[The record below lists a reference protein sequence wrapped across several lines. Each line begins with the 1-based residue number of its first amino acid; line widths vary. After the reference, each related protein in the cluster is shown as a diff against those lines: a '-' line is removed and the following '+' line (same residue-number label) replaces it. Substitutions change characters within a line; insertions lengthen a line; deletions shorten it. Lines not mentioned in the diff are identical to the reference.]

1 MPTTSEQNGS
11 MANTLLSIEQRITE
25 MAAHIHREIPGSE
38 VRLFGSRAR
47 GTPGPDSDI
56 DLLITAPDDWIEHHH
71 RFHVLGDLWGQ
82 LAQADVSLD
91 LLLYS
96 HSECEERRHWLSHV
110 IGRAYREGVL
120 LDGAL

>member
-1 MPTTSEQNGS
+1 
-11 MANTLLSIEQRITE
+11 MAD
-25 MAAHIHREIPGSE
+25 HIRQVIPGSE

-47 GTPGPDSDI
+47 GTFNPDSDI
-56 DLLITAPDDWIEHHH
+56 DLLITAPDDWLLHHH
-71 RFHVLGDLWGQ
+71 RTKILGKLWSE

-96 HSECEERRHWLSHV
+96 RSECEERQHWLSHV

-120 LDGAL
+120 LRGAL

>member
-1 MPTTSEQNGS
+1 MTT
-11 MANTLLSIEQRITE
+11 TPLSIEQRIDA
-25 MAAHIHREIPGSE
+25 MAAHIRQAIPGSE

-47 GTPGPDSDI
+47 GTAEPDSDI
-56 DLLITAPDDWIEHHH
+56 DLLITAPDDWMQRHH
-71 RFHVLGDLWGQ
+71 RFQVLGDLWGD

-96 HSECEERRHWLSHV
+96 RSEYEARRDWLSHV

>member
-1 MPTTSEQNGS
+1 MSIEQTGS
-11 MANTLLSIEQRITE
+11 MTTTTPSIEQRIAA
-25 MAAHIHREIPGSE
+25 MAAHIRQVIPGSE

-47 GTPGPDSDI
+47 GSAGPESDI
-56 DLLITAPDDWIEHHH
+56 DLLITAPDDWLEHHP
-71 RFHVLGDLWGQ
+71 RFHVLGDLWGE

-96 HSECEERRHWLSHV
+96 RSECEERRHWLNHV

>member
-1 MPTTSEQNGS
+1 VTSS
-11 MANTLLSIEQRITE
+11 TPSIEQRIPA
-25 MAAHIHREIPGSE
+25 MAAHIQRAIPGCE

-47 GTPGPDSDI
+47 GGARPDSDI
-56 DLLITAPDDWIEHHH
+56 DLLITVPDDWMERHH
-71 RFHVLGDLWGQ
+71 RFQVLGDLWGA

-96 HSECEERRHWLSHV
+96 RSECEERRHWLSHV
-110 IGRAYREGVL
+110 IGRAYREGLL

>member
-1 MPTTSEQNGS
+1 MTPVG
-11 MANTLLSIEQRITE
+11 APSIEERLPA
-25 MAAHIHREIPGSE
+25 MAAVIQRAIPGCE

-47 GTPGPDSDI
+47 GQAGPDSDI
-56 DLLITAPDDWIEHHH
+56 DLLITAPDRWLEDHH
-71 RFHVLGDLWGQ
+71 RFEVLNELWDE

-96 HSECEERRHWLSHV
+96 QKECVERRHWRSHV
-110 IGRAYREGVL
+110 IGRAYREGRL